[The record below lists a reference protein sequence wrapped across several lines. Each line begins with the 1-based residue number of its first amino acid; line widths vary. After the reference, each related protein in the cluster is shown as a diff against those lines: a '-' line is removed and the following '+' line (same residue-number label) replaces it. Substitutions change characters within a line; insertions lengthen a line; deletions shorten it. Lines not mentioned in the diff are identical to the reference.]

1 MVFSV
6 KDKLV
11 LGTAGLGGVWGK
23 VEVKESVETILD
35 ALEQGIS
42 AIDAAPSYG
51 DAEKIVGEALSQW
64 TGTRPVLSTK
74 VGRLKSHK
82 ADEAYYDYSSDGM
95 KSSVESSLKTLG
107 VTALDILFLHDP
119 AAIEPEE
126 LESVLQQ
133 MQAFKKQGYARRLGL
148 GGNAPK
154 WMEPYLQD
162 SPFDVFMEYN
172 RLNACCLAALDTT
185 VPFCVKNKKEY
196 YAASPLNMGLLG
208 CNFSAFTANPPHW
221 LDLNL
226 VEQAKKVNIVAEKY
240 GIPLQVLAHRFLVT
254 IPHPVK
260 MVIGAA
266 NQQQLTDTLLAFK
279 AGSLPTE
286 IYHEILQA
294 LN

>member
-1 MVFSV
+1 MVFSI

-95 KSSVESSLKTLG
+95 KSSVENSLKTLG
-107 VTALDILFLHDP
+107 VAALDILFLHDP
-119 AAIEPEE
+119 AAIQPEE
-126 LESVLQQ
+126 IESILGQ
-133 MQAFKKQGYARRLGL
+133 MQVFKSAGYTKRLGL
-148 GGNAPK
+148 GGNPPK
-154 WMEPYLQD
+154 WMEPYLLD
-162 SPFDVFMEYN
+162 SPFDVFMEHN
-172 RLNACCLAALDTT
+172 KLNVCCVDALGTT
-185 VPFCVKNKKEY
+185 VPLYIQRGKEY

-208 CNFSAFTANPPHW
+208 CNFSAFTTTPPHW
-221 LDLNL
+221 LDLKQ
-226 VEQAKKVNIVAEKY
+226 VKQAKKVNLIAEKY
-240 GIPLQVLAHRFLVT
+240 VMPLQVLAHRFLMT
-254 IPHPVK
+254 IPYPIK
-260 MVIGAA
+260 IVIGAA
-266 NQQQLTDTLLAFK
+266 NKEQLADALFAFK
-279 AGSLPTE
+279 AGSLPSE
-286 IYHEILQA
+286 IYHEILRA
-294 LN
+294 VN